1 MTVTGERVA
10 AFLGRADDSTL
21 IALAEQHLEIVTAM
35 AQGYTRGRGF
45 ESGEPADDLEAV
57 IVTATARLL
66 ANPEQ
71 IPNDVTAGSF
81 SKRTYA
87 GFKGWSLAETFILNR
102 YRQRSR

>member
-1 MTVTGERVA
+1 MITGQRVA
-10 AFLGRADDSTL
+10 DFLGRGTDTTL
-21 IALAEQHLEIVTAM
+21 VALAEEHAQIITAM

-45 ESGEPADDLEAV
+45 ETGEPADDLEAV
-57 IVTATARLL
+57 IVTATARLV

-71 IPNDVTAGSF
+71 LPKDQTAGSF
-81 SKRTYA
+81 SLRTYA

>member
-1 MTVTGERVA
+1 MSLSCV
-10 AFLGRADDSTL
+10 DDATQS
-21 IALAEQHLEIVTAM
+21 AEQHIEIVMAM

-45 ESGEPADDLEAV
+45 ESGEPADDLETV

-87 GFKGWSLAETFILNR
+87 GFKGRSLAETFVLNH
-102 YRQRSR
+102 YSQRSR